1 MISLESRVVSEKS
14 KLKVKP
20 TFYYVKFE
28 IRIQHSQHWAELI
41 EQRSPLLLAKNT
53 KSMIVPLSLIQF

>member
-1 MISLESRVVSEKS
+1 MTSKQVKVNYDVLMRAASMISLESRVVSEKS

-20 TFYYVKFE
+20 TFYITSNE

-41 EQRSPLLLAKNT
+41 
-53 KSMIVPLSLIQF
+53 